1 MGTVIPFNNQMVV
14 DPKTYEELNIGEVG
28 LLCVTGPG
36 MMIGYHNN
44 EEENKKVFIEKNN
57 QKWLVTGD
65 IVRLNNKGE
74 IEYIDRLKRCFVC
87 GIENVY
93 PQQIEDKLSEM
104 PEIEEAIVTKL
115 EDNELQYVPKYHISL
130 YDENANI
137 ELLKEKI
144 NRLILST
151 LGENNLARYYEFYY
165 EPLAR
170 TSNGKLD
177 PKPYQQQDIEKAKK
191 LIKK

>member
-1 MGTVIPFNNQMVV
+1 
-14 DPKTYEELNIGEVG
+14 
-28 LLCVTGPG
+28 

-44 EEENKKVFIEKNN
+44 AEENKKVFIEKDN

-93 PQQIEDKLSEM
+93 PQQIEDKLSEI

-115 EDNELQYVPKYHISL
+115 EDNELQYVPKYHIYL
-130 YDENANI
+130 RDKNCNI
-137 ELLKEKI
+137 DALKRKI
-144 NRLILST
+144 DNLIQNT
-151 LGENNLARYYEFYY
+151 LGDSNVARYYEFYDK
-165 EPLAR
+165 PLPR
-170 TSNGKLD
+170 TASGKLD
-177 PKPYQQQDIEKAKK
+177 FKLLQEKDKKVKK
-191 LIKK
+191 LVK